1 MGESA
6 FDSRAISR
14 EKIGTHLGWRILWVL
29 ILLRIDL
36 LERSR
41 ALSLPSHHHV
51 TLVDMRKLAADKI
64 TCSCTLKLIADP
76 SLMGGGNRRF
86 DSRIPSS
93 ISEGFGNWVVVVVD
107 QIAANFERVRFGW
120 VH

>member
-29 ILLRIDL
+29 ILLRL

-41 ALSLPSHHHV
+41 ALSLHSHRHV
-51 TLVDMRKLAADKI
+51 TPVDMRKLASDKI
-64 TCSCTLKLIADP
+64 TCSCTLTSIADP
-76 SLMGGGNRRF
+76 SLMGG
-86 DSRIPSS
+86 
-93 ISEGFGNWVVVVVD
+93 
-107 QIAANFERVRFGW
+107 
-120 VH
+120 